1 MRPAPGDAGAR
12 AQFMYQNAAGERIT
26 LYVGAIDAAA
36 ARGQGETAFR
46 YTTEGAVASF
56 YWVDQ
61 GFGYALSGK
70 LPRPGLLALAEAVYK
85 QL

>member
-1 MRPAPGDAGAR
+1 MWARSMRR
-12 AQFMYQNAAGERIT
+12 AKGM
-26 LYVGAIDAAA
+26 D
-36 ARGQGETAFR
+36 ETAFR
-46 YTTEGAVASF
+46 FANEGGVASF

-70 LPRPGLLALAEAVYK
+70 LPRQALLVLAEAVYK